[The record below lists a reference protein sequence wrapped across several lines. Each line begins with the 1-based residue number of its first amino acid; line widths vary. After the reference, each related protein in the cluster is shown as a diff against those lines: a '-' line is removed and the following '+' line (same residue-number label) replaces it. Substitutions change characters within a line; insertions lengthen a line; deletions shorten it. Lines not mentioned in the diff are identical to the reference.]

1 MQKIKEM
8 VPMLLPL
15 IVTFYH
21 IYPQALNVAG
31 SSFILLSG
39 PIGLML
45 YAYHRFPFR
54 EAISLLVGLVIM
66 FFIFYTSGSI
76 NMYSTV
82 MMFGYPKSQ
91 IAWFFSSYLIVFLIY
106 TIHKKPTIN
115 TVLLYI
121 SAAVG
126 LQALIAMG
134 MNMNEGI
141 QDFFFS
147 LQMQVEYTEEIMDE
161 GASQR
166 VMGYGIGFFGAG
178 ALSGLGLVT
187 ISYLLMRMDLK
198 PIGFI
203 LLVAMYVLIFYIGV
217 FMARTTIV
225 GMAVGLGL
233 IGILYIWDNKT
244 NIKQAKT
251 FFLASIFLMIGGYFF
266 VMSAFPHFADWAF
279 ELFINFIERGELTTT
294 SSSGLSGM
302 FKIPD
307 DVHTLI
313 FGTGS
318 MDFSGT
324 DVGYSRMLFWVG
336 VPGTLYFFLYQWY
349 IVRLSFT
356 KDWGINSVSIA
367 LFVYV
372 LILNIKGW
380 IDLNL
385 VLFMIF
391 FYFTFY
397 KHYVYLPKQEAKIKT
412 IGDIKREKRALNKMR

>member
-1 MQKIKEM
+1 MQKIKETI
-8 VPMLLPL
+8 PMLLPL

-21 IYPQALNVAG
+21 IYPQALDVAG

-39 PIGLML
+39 PIGLGL
-45 YAYHRFPFR
+45 YAYHRFPFK
-54 EAISLLVGLVIM
+54 ETICLLAGLAGM
-66 FFIFYTSGSI
+66 LFIFYTSGWI
-76 NMYSTV
+76 NMNSTA

-91 IAWFFSSYLIVFLIY
+91 VAWFFSSYLIVFLIY
-106 TIHKKPTIN
+106 AIHKRPSIN

-121 SAAVG
+121 SAAIG

-134 MNMNEGI
+134 MNMNESI

-147 LQMQVEYTEEIMDE
+147 LQMQVEYTEEIMEE

-203 LLVAMYVLIFYIGV
+203 LLVLTYVLIFYIGV

-233 IGILYIWDNKT
+233 IGVLYLWDNKA

-251 FFLASIFLMIGGYFF
+251 FFLASIFLMIAGYFF
-266 VMSAFPHFADWAF
+266 VMSTFSHFADWAF
-279 ELFINFIERGELTTT
+279 ELFINFIEKGELTTT
-294 SSSGLSGM
+294 SSSGLTGM
-302 FKIPD
+302 FKIPE
-307 DVHTLI
+307 DVHTLL
-313 FGTGS
+313 FGSGS

-336 VPGTLYFFLYQWY
+336 VPGTLYFFWYQWY
-349 IVRLSFT
+349 IAKLSFT

-367 LFVYV
+367 IFIYV

-385 VLFMIF
+385 VLYIIF

-397 KHYVYLPKQEAKIKT
+397 KHYVFIPKQESRLKT
-412 IGDIKREKRALNKMR
+412 IGDIKREKRINKRA